1 MALDKETN
9 TPKFDST
16 PKGFL
21 ADPDA
26 AISIRG
32 GSDSFDQQTRLS
44 QMANLSVVPETTIDK
59 ESYTYKNEPKDIDV
73 EGGTKESITAE
84 GDITL
89 LPQDKERKKLR
100 SLAGELELPETYAV
114 PFSDT
119 TVPLARD
126 TYGTSS
132 NIASAIV
139 GEADDADY
147 VPDEYD
153 AIEQA
158 PMKFPNAFDML
169 KDELQKGAEGT
180 AQNVGMNYADR
191 FINYEVQ
198 RKIASTMPYVGGQ
211 AVQNL
216 SRGTGL
222 PLSLAEKTKFLSNG
236 ALPSDAVV
244 VTKTGILPAP
254 GTVAAGG
261 PAVSDPGFFERNFGG
276 VDFAKSAAVLGSAYS
291 LWETTKHGIPE
302 RGQDQ
307 IGAVLDAAVVGT
319 WGNPLA
325 VTAAAFWKTAT
336 FLGDW
341 WMHGRHGKPKYAKG
355 GADLKSENGKLM
367 TTGGYGYNNYKL
379 GAGQAGAASS
389 ADYVN
394 SYVNYFGL
402 NLNSK
407 KWNQYV
413 AKDPRM
419 GRYDTENMSG
429 DRDPT
434 ILIRKALESKG
445 VITGNPSV
453 NGVPITSQ
461 DDYMQKMKNFNKW
474 YKKTAADRGGL
485 VDAKRAGITQE
496 LSRNNV
502 PNQIAFKQGSE
513 ATPSGGGQYTT
524 RTTGGGRSGGGT
536 RETGHYQSNPG
547 RQAPTWVPAP
557 SNVTV
562 EQGYYGSTATATSY
576 RYEDVEN
583 PYDIL
588 YYNLTGQFNRGH
600 GGTGY

>member
-379 GAGQAGAASS
+379 GAGQAGAA
-389 ADYVN
+389 
-394 SYVNYFGL
+394 
-402 NLNSK
+402 
-407 KWNQYV
+407 
-413 AKDPRM
+413 
-419 GRYDTENMSG
+419 
-429 DRDPT
+429 
-434 ILIRKALESKG
+434 LIRKALESKG